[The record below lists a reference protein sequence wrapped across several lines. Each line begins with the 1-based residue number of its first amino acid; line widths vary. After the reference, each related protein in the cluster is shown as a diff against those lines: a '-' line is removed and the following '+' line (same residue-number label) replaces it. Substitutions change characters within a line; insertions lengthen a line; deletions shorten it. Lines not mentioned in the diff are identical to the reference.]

1 MYNSAITQGELEL
14 YKAQIDDAN
23 KRNTLL
29 QGYHTMC
36 PEPQVKNEKRKT
48 FYIAKYREV
57 DTVLHD
63 TYRDEFGRDDVINYV
78 PGVARQIMNGGLDAL
93 AASTEWRSMCNEP
106 NAVVDEFGRNE
117 KYKKQVSVRKKTI
130 NITRNGVERRKEAVA
145 AEP

>member
-63 TYRDEFGRDDVINYV
+63 TYRDDFGRVDVIKLCTRSGAANNERWAGC
-78 PGVARQIMNGGLDAL
+78 PRCQHRVA
-93 AASTEWRSMCNEP
+93 
-106 NAVVDEFGRNE
+106 VDV
-117 KYKKQVSVRKKTI
+117 Q
-130 NITRNGVERRKEAVA
+130 
-145 AEP
+145 